1 MSSLRYSLFFL
12 GNVAESSNAEYRTI
26 ILLSALLI
34 ILLIFSAFFSSSET
48 AFSSVNIMRL
58 KTFVDEKKRGAKKAL
73 WIAEHY
79 DRTLTTL
86 LVGNNFVNIAASTI
100 SVAIFAILIKNP
112 TLSNVVSTVVMTI
125 IVLIFGE
132 ILPKSFAKEKSE
144 TIALRFANILYLL
157 MKILYPIV
165 IVFIGIKKLVFSKV
179 GKSEQPTVTESELE
193 TIIDTMESEGV
204 IDSDDAD
211 LMQSVLDISERTIY
225 DIMTKS
231 TKKLNIITGILAK
244 PIYDIMTPRVDI
256 IGIDIEMEIDQ
267 IKDIFFKHKFSRM
280 PVYREDK
287 DHIIGILSERDFY
300 TALLKGKKAKLESL
314 VTEPLYV
321 SKTMKVDDL
330 IRLMQKEKKHFAIV
344 SDEYGGT
351 SGIVTMEDALEEL
364 VGEIYDEHDDTVQDE
379 EIVKIEENIYEVSAE
394 MPVEDLFEI
403 LELGK
408 APDSSYTSVGGFL
421 YSLAEDVPSEGEELE
436 WHTTIDRNL
445 EDDFAEEYP
454 ITLKFTIL
462 SVIERRIMRT
472 KLEIIE
478 DEKEQDDKEN

>member
-1 MSSLRYSLFFL
+1 
-12 GNVAESSNAEYRTI
+12 
-26 ILLSALLI
+26 
-34 ILLIFSAFFSSSET
+34 
-48 AFSSVNIMRL
+48 MRL

-165 IVFIGIKKLVFSKV
+165 IIFIGIKKLVFSKV

-211 LMQSVLDISERTIY
+211 LMQSVLDISERT
-225 DIMTKS
+225 
-231 TKKLNIITGILAK
+231 
-244 PIYDIMTPRVDI
+244 IYDIMTPRVDI

-300 TALLKGKKAKLESL
+300 TALLKGKKAKLETL

-478 DEKEQDDKEN
+478 DEKEQEDKEN

>member
-1 MSSLRYSLFFL
+1 
-12 GNVAESSNAEYRTI
+12 
-26 ILLSALLI
+26 
-34 ILLIFSAFFSSSET
+34 
-48 AFSSVNIMRL
+48 MRL

-225 DIMTKS
+225 DIMT
-231 TKKLNIITGILAK
+231 
-244 PIYDIMTPRVDI
+244 PRVDI

-300 TALLKGKKAKLESL
+300 TALLKGKKAKLETL

-421 YSLAEDVPSEGEELE
+421 YSLAEDVPSEGEVLE

-478 DEKEQDDKEN
+478 DEKEQEEKEN

>member
-12 GNVAESSNAEYRTI
+12 DNVAKSGNTEYKTV
-26 ILLSALLI
+26 ILLSVLLV
-34 ILLIFSAFFSSSET
+34 ILLIFSAFFSSCET
-48 AFSSVNIMRL
+48 AISSVNIMRL
-58 KTFVDEKKRGAKKAL
+58 KTFVDEKRRGAKKAL

-100 SVAIFAILIKNP
+100 SVAIFAILIINP
-112 TLSNVVSTVVMTI
+112 TLSNVISTVVMTI

-144 TIALRFANILYLL
+144 TLTLRFANILYLI

-165 IVFIGIKKLVFSKV
+165 IVFIGIKKLLFSKV

-193 TIIDTMESEGV
+193 TIIDTMELEGV

-225 DIMTKS
+225 DIMT
-231 TKKLNIITGILAK
+231 
-244 PIYDIMTPRVDI
+244 PRVDI
-256 IGIDIEMEIDQ
+256 IGIDIEMENDE
-267 IKDIFFKHKFSRM
+267 IKDVFFKYKFSRM
-280 PVYREDK
+280 PVYKEDK
-287 DHIIGILSERDFY
+287 DHIVGILSERDFY
-300 TALLKGKKAKLESL
+300 TALLKGKKVKIESL
-314 VTEPLYV
+314 VT
-321 SKTMKVDDL
+321 KTMKVDDL

-364 VGEIYDEHDDTVQDE
+364 VGEIYDEHDDTIQDE

-462 SVIERRIMRT
+462 SVIERRIMRI

-478 DEKEQDDKEN
+478 DEKEEMEKDN

>member
-1 MSSLRYSLFFL
+1 
-12 GNVAESSNAEYRTI
+12 
-26 ILLSALLI
+26 
-34 ILLIFSAFFSSSET
+34 
-48 AFSSVNIMRL
+48 MRL
-58 KTFVDEKKRGAKKAL
+58 KTFVEEKRRGAKKAL

-100 SVAIFAILIKNP
+100 SVAIFAILIINP
-112 TLSNVVSTVVMTI
+112 TLSNVISTVVMTI

-144 TIALRFANILYLL
+144 TLTLKFANILYLI

-165 IVFIGIKKLVFSKV
+165 IVFIGIKKLLFSKV

-225 DIMTKS
+225 DIMT
-231 TKKLNIITGILAK
+231 
-244 PIYDIMTPRVDI
+244 PRVDI
-256 IGIDIEMEIDQ
+256 IGIDIEMENDE
-267 IKDIFFKHKFSRM
+267 IKDVFFKYKFSRM
-280 PVYREDK
+280 PVYKEDK
-287 DHIIGILSERDFY
+287 DHIVGILSERDFY
-300 TALLKGKKAKLESL
+300 TALLKGKKVKIESL

-364 VGEIYDEHDDTVQDE
+364 VGEIYDEHDDTIQDE

-462 SVIERRIMRT
+462 SVIERRIMRI

-478 DEKEQDDKEN
+478 DEKEEMEKDN

>member
-1 MSSLRYSLFFL
+1 
-12 GNVAESSNAEYRTI
+12 
-26 ILLSALLI
+26 
-34 ILLIFSAFFSSSET
+34 
-48 AFSSVNIMRL
+48 MRL

-225 DIMTKS
+225 DIMT
-231 TKKLNIITGILAK
+231 
-244 PIYDIMTPRVDI
+244 PRVDI
-256 IGIDIEMEIDQ
+256 IGIDIEMEIEQ
-267 IKDIFFKHKFSRM
+267 IKEIFFKHKFSRM

-351 SGIVTMEDALEEL
+351 SGIVTLEDALEEL
-364 VGEIYDEHDDTVQDE
+364 VGEIYDEYDDIPEMDFDFKLINDNKYLDE
-379 EIVKIEENIYEVSAE
+379 VLDNGAQKATYFANKMVAKVKRKMGI
-394 MPVEDLFEI
+394 
-403 LELGK
+403 GRK
-408 APDSSYTSVGGFL
+408 
-421 YSLAEDVPSEGEELE
+421 
-436 WHTTIDRNL
+436 
-445 EDDFAEEYP
+445 
-454 ITLKFTIL
+454 K
-462 SVIERRIMRT
+462 
-472 KLEIIE
+472 
-478 DEKEQDDKEN
+478 

>member
-12 GNVAESSNAEYRTI
+12 GNVAESSNTEYRTI
-26 ILLSALLI
+26 ILLSVLLI

-225 DIMTKS
+225 DIMT
-231 TKKLNIITGILAK
+231 
-244 PIYDIMTPRVDI
+244 PRVDI
-256 IGIDIEMEIDQ
+256 IGIDIEMEIEQ
-267 IKDIFFKHKFSRM
+267 IKDIFLLAKRIRSHK
-280 PVYREDK
+280 
-287 DHIIGILSERDFY
+287 
-300 TALLKGKKAKLESL
+300 
-314 VTEPLYV
+314 
-321 SKTMKVDDL
+321 
-330 IRLMQKEKKHFAIV
+330 
-344 SDEYGGT
+344 
-351 SGIVTMEDALEEL
+351 
-364 VGEIYDEHDDTVQDE
+364 
-379 EIVKIEENIYEVSAE
+379 
-394 MPVEDLFEI
+394 
-403 LELGK
+403 
-408 APDSSYTSVGGFL
+408 
-421 YSLAEDVPSEGEELE
+421 
-436 WHTTIDRNL
+436 
-445 EDDFAEEYP
+445 
-454 ITLKFTIL
+454 
-462 SVIERRIMRT
+462 
-472 KLEIIE
+472 
-478 DEKEQDDKEN
+478 

>member
-1 MSSLRYSLFFL
+1 
-12 GNVAESSNAEYRTI
+12 
-26 ILLSALLI
+26 
-34 ILLIFSAFFSSSET
+34 
-48 AFSSVNIMRL
+48 MRL
-58 KTFVDEKKRGAKKAL
+58 KTFVEEKRRGAKKAL
-73 WIAEHY
+73 WITEHY

-165 IVFIGIKKLVFSKV
+165 IIFIGIKKLVFSKV

-211 LMQSVLDISERTIY
+211 LMQSVLDISERT
-225 DIMTKS
+225 
-231 TKKLNIITGILAK
+231 
-244 PIYDIMTPRVDI
+244 IYDIMTPRVDI

-478 DEKEQDDKEN
+478 DEKEQEDKEN

>member
-12 GNVAESSNAEYRTI
+12 DNVAKSGNTEYKTV
-26 ILLSALLI
+26 ILLSVLLV
-34 ILLIFSAFFSSSET
+34 ILLIFSAFFSSCET
-48 AFSSVNIMRL
+48 AISSVNIMRL
-58 KTFVDEKKRGAKKAL
+58 KTFVDEKRRGAKKAL

-100 SVAIFAILIKNP
+100 SVAIFAILIINP
-112 TLSNVVSTVVMTI
+112 TLSNVISTVVMTI

-144 TIALRFANILYLL
+144 TLTLRFANILYLI

-165 IVFIGIKKLVFSKV
+165 IVFIGIKKLLFSKV

-193 TIIDTMESEGV
+193 TIIDTMELEGV

-225 DIMTKS
+225 DIMT
-231 TKKLNIITGILAK
+231 
-244 PIYDIMTPRVDI
+244 PRVDI
-256 IGIDIEMEIDQ
+256 IGIDIEMENDE
-267 IKDIFFKHKFSRM
+267 IKDVFFKYKFSRM
-280 PVYREDK
+280 PVYKEDK
-287 DHIIGILSERDFY
+287 DHIVGILSERDFY
-300 TALLKGKKAKLESL
+300 TALLKGKKVKIESL

-364 VGEIYDEHDDTVQDE
+364 VGEIYDEHDDTIQDE

-462 SVIERRIMRT
+462 SVIERRIMRI

-478 DEKEQDDKEN
+478 DEKEEMEKDN

>member
-211 LMQSVLDISERTIY
+211 LMQSVLDISERT
-225 DIMTKS
+225 
-231 TKKLNIITGILAK
+231 
-244 PIYDIMTPRVDI
+244 IYDIMTPRVDI